1 MPRQTRPPQTATAR
15 IWASYVLKRKTL
27 KTRTDI
33 MPRPKRNDFTPK
45 TIAKNT
51 TEPMSIF
58 LLTLGKRS
66 LTVSLSIATPT
77 SNAIIPTKQQSISGE
92 ATAPAFPTSEL
103 KKTMM
108 IKTRVTKEPTH
119 VSKKARRTRRFC
131 QVFVFSASDILWSC
145 R

>member
-92 ATAPAFPTSEL
+92 ATAPAFPTSAL

-119 VSKKARRTRRFC
+119 VSKKARRRRRFC
-131 QVFVFSASDILWSC
+131 QVFVFSESDILWSY